1 MDWFHR
7 IITRFWDLK
16 MICRMYLEDCIAF
29 HKDAPTQSISAAVFE
44 CDGVLEIMYEML
56 TLSF

>member
-1 MDWFHR
+1 
-7 IITRFWDLK
+7 